1 MQPALAAIQIDPAI
15 FSHVVNVAPFGDH
28 PAYDLS
34 LVTRALQLGQALP
47 VVVHARDVLAGF
59 RPGCR
64 DAGTAGR
71 ASSLTDDRDSP
82 GCERAEQE
90 DGHRF
95 EDAGRSSNYQH
106 GAAWES
112 ATDTLATIDQAIN
125 ALGFR
130 LRLGAQCLIQRGA
143 GHIAADGK
151 FTPNVFAIITWGALA
166 RKHRMRKQ
174 TLMDD
179 AREAVEAMALLMLDW
194 VKVDLPDNTA

>member
-1 MQPALAAIQIDPAI
+1 M
-15 FSHVVNVAPFGDH
+15 V
-28 PAYDLS
+28 S
-34 LVTRALQLGQALP
+34 LVTMDRPTRTTLRRWLP
-47 VVVHARDVLAGF
+47 GMDRDDDYKVDRQKAKVRFLLAHHECCLIEF
-59 RPGCR
+59 AI
-64 DAGTAGR
+64 AGT
-71 ASSLTDDRDSP
+71 
-82 GCERAEQE
+82 CK
-90 DGHRF
+90 GHRF
-95 EDAGRSSNYQH
+95 EDAGRSSNYQY

-194 VKVDLPDNTA
+194 VKVELPT